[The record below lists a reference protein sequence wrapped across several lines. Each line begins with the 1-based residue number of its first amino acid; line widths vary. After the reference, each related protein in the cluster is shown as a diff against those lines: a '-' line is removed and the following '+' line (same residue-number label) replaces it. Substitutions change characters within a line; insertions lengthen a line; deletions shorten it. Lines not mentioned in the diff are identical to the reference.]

1 MNNYTIIT
9 FLKENRGQELS
20 LEDVEKGTG
29 LKISSSPQLL
39 QNLKENPSINH
50 REDVSSGTT
59 SWGHSAAVCHHLVM
73 ENGSPQMMAQ
83 IKSLV

>member
-59 SWGHSAAVCHHLVM
+59 S
-73 ENGSPQMMAQ
+73 
-83 IKSLV
+83 